1 MTRDYRFTYLSCQ
14 ACSQRVHCEQ
24 CQEQISEMLLR
35 IRGVQ
40 SVEINIAT
48 KAMRIAFEGIDPD
61 DIEETLENAGI
72 FVD

>member
-1 MTRDYRFTYLSCQ
+1 MTRNYTITYLSCQ

-24 CQEQISEMLLR
+24 CQEQIAEMLLR

-40 SVEINIAT
+40 SAQVNMAAKTMHIE
-48 KAMRIAFEGIDPD
+48 FEGIDAD
-61 DIEETLENAGI
+61 DIEEILENAGV